1 VDLTSRCLLRQPVT
15 CRSFAR
21 ANSHTHTHV
30 HTYTHTHTYVHT
42 YEYVYI
48 TSTIHNT
55 TQTSQAHHAL
65 SLSHIRTR
73 THMHATFTHA
83 WNIHTHMKHTR
94 CLMAHVIVP
103 IDFSKDKRDYTYIH
117 IDLQTYVPIYIHT
130 CNHTDIHSYVHTYKH
145 THTHTF
151 VHTYRQTDRHTYT
164 QMYRQSNILARI
176 HVHTPVSTWKG
187 DIDSY
192 SFVIRL
198 HLHTHQH
205 ADTHTHNTRKYTRV
219 RTHTNRHTHIKNTH
233 THITHMNAQTNTNT
247 RTHIRELAAK
257 MWRATTWTGNSKSSD
272 FDLKERPVG
281 EELALKQTCDMCDAT
296 NMDELCYMNEVRDMT
311 LYICIYITSWM
322 SRITCRARVLQ
333 RCATSHMHASFAY
346 MWYDSFKPHQ

>member
-1 VDLTSRCLLRQPVT
+1 MFTSLAPYTTPRKRHKHTTHSLSRIYAHART
-15 CRSFAR
+15 CMQH
-21 ANSHTHTHV
+21 SHTPGI
-30 HTYTHTHTYVHT
+30 YTHT
-42 YEYVYI
+42 
-48 TSTIHNT
+48 
-55 TQTSQAHHAL
+55 
-65 SLSHIRTR
+65 
-73 THMHATFTHA
+73 
-83 WNIHTHMKHTR
+83 WNIHAVWWHTSSCPLIFQKISAIIHTYILIYKHTYLYTYTR
-94 CLMAHVIVP
+94 AIIQTSIHTYIHTNTLTHIHSYIHTDRPTDIRTHKCTDNQTYWHAYMCTHQFLHEKVIS
-103 IDFSKDKRDYTYIH
+103 IRTLLWSDYTY
-117 IDLQTYVPIYIHT
+117 
-130 CNHTDIHSYVHTYKH
+130 
-145 THTHTF
+145 
-151 VHTYRQTDRHTYT
+151 
-164 QMYRQSNILARI
+164 
-176 HVHTPVSTWKG
+176 
-187 DIDSY
+187 
-192 SFVIRL
+192 
-198 HLHTHQH
+198 THQH